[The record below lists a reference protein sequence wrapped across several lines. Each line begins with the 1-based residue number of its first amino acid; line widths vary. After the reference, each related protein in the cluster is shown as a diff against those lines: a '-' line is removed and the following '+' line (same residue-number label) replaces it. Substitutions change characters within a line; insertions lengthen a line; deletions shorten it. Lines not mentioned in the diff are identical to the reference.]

1 MVFHHY
7 VSLADVYHERGEM
20 MEYSMQN
27 DGNVEGK
34 IMGKKCIYIYIY
46 IHIFKKRL
54 EMSSRNLWR
63 RSFRGG
69 QIL

>member
-34 IMGKKCIYIYIY
+34 IMGKKCIYTYIY